1 MNDYKYTLLAYGGA
15 ISVSLLT
22 ILFVVLKLC
31 NIIDWTWGMVFS
43 PIWISYLLAL
53 IAMFIYIRFM

>member
-15 ISVSLLT
+15 VLVNLLT

-43 PIWISYLLAL
+43 PIWISYILAL
-53 IAMFIYIRFM
+53 VAMFIYTKFI

>member
-1 MNDYKYTLLAYGGA
+1 MKDDNYTLLAYGGT
-15 ISVSLLT
+15 ILVSLLT
-22 ILFVVLKLC
+22 ILFVILKLC
-31 NIIDWTWGMVFS
+31 NIIDWTWGVVFS

>member
-15 ISVSLLT
+15 ILVSLLT
-22 ILFVVLKLC
+22 ILFVILKLC

-43 PIWISYLLAL
+43 PIWISYILAL
-53 IAMFIYIRFM
+53 VAMFIYIKFI